1 VTELI
6 KADREALIRVV
17 KDRAKL
23 AERDA
28 HTRAKVLLA
37 EVHDLMTAEFA
48 ANDALWNDLLLAQEA
63 VAKLNAQIREQ
74 CAAMGIPAK
83 YAPEIG
89 MHWHSRSL
97 QFADKERRAELQRLA
112 EARLSALTETARVE
126 IQRQALDVTER
137 LIVGGLESEEAHRFI
152 ETLPTVEDLMPPLS
166 LADLGVKGWQPPEDA
181 AAQLVTPLTPADRK
195 RRRIL
200 RAIEAN
206 PGASDRRIAE
216 IADCDHKTVA
226 RYRRAG
232 ELPAEPE
239 DEA

>member
-1 VTELI
+1 MTELI

-48 ANDALWNDLLLAQEA
+48 AIDALWNDLLLAQEA

-112 EARLSALTETARVE
+112 EARLSALTETRPRGDPTSGAR
-126 IQRQALDVTER
+126 RDRA
-137 LIVGGLESEEAHRFI
+137 
-152 ETLPTVEDLMPPLS
+152 
-166 LADLGVKGWQPPEDA
+166 
-181 AAQLVTPLTPADRK
+181 ADRG
-195 RRRIL
+195 R
-200 RAIEAN
+200 
-206 PGASDRRIAE
+206 PGI
-216 IADCDHKTVA
+216 
-226 RYRRAG
+226 
-232 ELPAEPE
+232 
-239 DEA
+239 